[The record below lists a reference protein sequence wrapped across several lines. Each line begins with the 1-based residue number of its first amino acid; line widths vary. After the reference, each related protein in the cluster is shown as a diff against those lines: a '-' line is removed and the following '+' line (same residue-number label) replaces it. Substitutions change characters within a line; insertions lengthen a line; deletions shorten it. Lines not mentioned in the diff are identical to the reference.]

1 MCCGNRVVR
10 AQTSQA
16 RSTWVVIHADGSET
30 VKKTEVSAKLAAA
43 LSPGAKIEQRSTSG
57 S

>member
-1 MCCGNRVVR
+1 
-10 AQTSQA
+10 
-16 RSTWVVIHADGSET
+16 VIHADGSET

-43 LSPGAKIEQRSTSG
+43 LSPGAKIEQRSNSG